1 MREIRPSG
9 SMRGGDGVPST
20 LHAPPFSILVGF
32 GRDNDAPPALLV
44 GYPGIWIPR
53 GVAFHGALS
62 TPALA
67 GPRGMRRSRRTQEH
81 VTG

>member
-1 MREIRPSG
+1 
-9 SMRGGDGVPST
+9 
-20 LHAPPFSILVGF
+20 
-32 GRDNDAPPALLV
+32 
-44 GYPGIWIPR
+44 
-53 GVAFHGALS
+53 VAFHGALS